1 MQNPILSKKLGIIV
15 FAIWWTAMALAQ
27 FAVLTIFY
35 GLKPEISAVDSLV
48 FNLTFAALSLGIW
61 YWVRYSDLEKQ
72 KIFNIVLNHL
82 SSASLSILI
91 WITISDFILKN
102 IFPNENSYIDFL
114 NTSLPWRIAIG
125 TFYYILSGLIYYL
138 IIYIQNFREQTMRE
152 SEIKT
157 LVRDAELNW
166 LKHQINPHF
175 LFNSLNSISSL
186 TMSNPEKAQEMVI
199 RLSDLLRYSLKQSSQ
214 SFVSISDEISNC
226 VKYLE
231 IEKVRFGKRLN
242 YSISATDAV
251 MDFQVPAMILQP
263 LFENAIKHGIANS
276 SEQGEV
282 NAIFESNQNFLK
294 IIISNS
300 IPEESQN
307 AKGMGVG
314 LVNISRRLSLLYGQ
328 NDLLKSNIV
337 DSNYIVEVTIP
348 KLNR

>member
-27 FAVLTIFY
+27 FAALSIFY

-82 SSASLSILI
+82 ASATLSILI

-102 IFPNENSYIDFL
+102 IFPNDTSYIDFL

-242 YSISATDAV
+242 YNITAADAV
-251 MDFQVPAMILQP
+251 MNFQVPAMILQP

-282 NAIFESNQNFLK
+282 NAVFESNQNLLK
-294 IIISNS
+294 IIISNT

>member
-15 FAIWWTAMALAQ
+15 FAIWWTAMTLAQ
-27 FAVLTIFY
+27 FAALFFFY

-48 FNLTFAALSLGIW
+48 YNITFAALSLGIW

-102 IFPNENSYIDFL
+102 IFPNDTSYIDFL

-138 IIYIQNFREQTMRE
+138 IIYIQNFREQTMHE

-186 TMSNPEKAQEMVI
+186 TMSNPEKAQDMVI

-242 YSISATDAV
+242 YNISAPDAV
-251 MDFQVPAMILQP
+251 MNFQVPAMILQP

-276 SEQGEV
+276 SKQGEV
-282 NAIFESNQNFLK
+282 KAIFESNQNFLK
-294 IIISNS
+294 IIISNT

>member
-27 FAVLTIFY
+27 FAALFFFY

-48 FNLTFAALSLGIW
+48 YNITFAALSLGIW

-72 KIFNIVLNHL
+72 KIFNIILNHL

-91 WITISDFILKN
+91 WITISDFTLKN
-102 IFPNENSYIDFL
+102 IFPNDTSYIDFL

-186 TMSNPEKAQEMVI
+186 TMSNPEKAQDMVI

-242 YSISATDAV
+242 YSISAPDAV

-263 LFENAIKHGIANS
+263 LFENAIKHGIASS

-282 NAIFESNQNFLK
+282 KAVFESNQNFLK
-294 IIISNS
+294 IIISNT

>member
-27 FAVLTIFY
+27 FAALFFFY

-48 FNLTFAALSLGIW
+48 YNITFAALSLGIW

-91 WITISDFILKN
+91 WITISDFTLKN
-102 IFPNENSYIDFL
+102 IFPNDTSYIDFL

-242 YSISATDAV
+242 YNITAPDAV
-251 MDFQVPAMILQP
+251 MNFQVPAMILQP
-263 LFENAIKHGIANS
+263 LFENAIKHGIASS

-282 NAIFESNQNFLK
+282 KAVFESNQNSLK
-294 IIISNS
+294 IIISNTM
-300 IPEESQN
+300 PEESQN

-337 DSNYIVEVTIP
+337 DSNYVVEVTIP